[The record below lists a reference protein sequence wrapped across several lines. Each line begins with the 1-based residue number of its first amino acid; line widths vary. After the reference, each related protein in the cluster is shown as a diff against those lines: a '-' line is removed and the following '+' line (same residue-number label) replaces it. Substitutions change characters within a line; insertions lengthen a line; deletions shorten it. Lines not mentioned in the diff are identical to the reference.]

1 MDWLAWE
8 KWLVKQ
14 TERFLSWRKRRR
26 LLKKEK
32 QRRKNQ
38 LLDWIQALL
47 WSLMVVLIINQYLIQ
62 GYAVPTGSMED
73 TILGE
78 DRLFVNKL
86 VYGPELLPGFGKFKG
101 ADPKRGEIVVFVNPK
116 YQEEMGREVSGLEQL
131 FHRLVYM
138 ITFSLVN
145 LDVAKNG
152 KPAHHFLVKRLI
164 GLPGEE
170 LRLREGRVEIKRS
183 AESEWIR
190 EEDFGK
196 EYQALDYKVF
206 KKFFPYE
213 DYAAIKDN
221 IVQQTLMQSRIKP
234 QIIKPGLDRR
244 YVRILLK
251 PYLEMS
257 TGTKVDVSAISDSKL
272 DLFYKQ
278 IILNAFRID
287 TKSLTELQI
296 TQEYIKLMLR
306 LLRPEY
312 KLTARTEQELKRE
325 YQKLL
330 CWYNFEDQNL
340 VDQLQA
346 IELEKKLA
354 ELPVLYFYL
363 GSFNS
368 DLKTDS
374 QFEDYIRDSLRFEIQ
389 PQDAILLGRQARKDC
404 GWYIPQSNFFPM
416 GDNRDNSKDARYF
429 DSVELDSLLGRP
441 LFRFW
446 PLNRFGAVRALP

>member
-1 MDWLAWE
+1 MDWFTWE

-26 LLKKEK
+26 LIKKEK

-38 LLDWIQALL
+38 LIDWIQALL
-47 WSLMVVLIINQYLIQ
+47 WSLVVVLLINQYLIQ

-78 DRLFVNKL
+78 DRLFVDKL
-86 VYGPELLPGFGKFKG
+86 VYGPELLPGFAKFKG
-101 ADPKRGEIVVFVNPK
+101 ADPRRGEIVVFVNPK
-116 YQEEMGREVSGLEQL
+116 YEEEMGREVSGLEQL
-131 FHRLVYM
+131 FHRVVYM

-145 LDVAKNG
+145 LDVTKNG

-164 GLPGEE
+164 GMPGEQV
-170 LRLREGRVEIKRS
+170 RLRDGKVEIKRPS
-183 AESEWIR
+183 ESEWIR
-190 EEDFGK
+190 EDDFNQ
-196 EYQALDYKVF
+196 EYQALDYKIF

-213 DYAAIKDN
+213 DYPAIREN
-221 IVQQTLMQSRIKP
+221 IVQQTLMQRRLKPTSLKPEIDRTYIK
-234 QIIKPGLDRR
+234 
-244 YVRILLK
+244 ILLK

-257 TGTKVDVSAISDSKL
+257 TGTKVHVSAIPEVKL

-278 IILNAFRID
+278 IVLNAFKIE
-287 TKSLTELQI
+287 TKNLNEQQI
-296 TQEYIKLMLR
+296 AQEYIKLMLR

-312 KLTARTEQELKRE
+312 KLVGRSEEELKRE

-330 CWYNFEDQNL
+330 CWYNFENQDL
-340 VDQLQA
+340 VEKLNA
-346 IELEKKLA
+346 SELEKKLA
-354 ELPVLYFYL
+354 ELPVHYFYL

-374 QFEDYIRDSLRFEIQ
+374 YFEDYIRDSLRSELE
-389 PQDAILLGRQARKDC
+389 PQDAILLGRQARRDC
-404 GWYIPQSNFFPM
+404 GWYIPQGNFFPM

-429 DSVELDSLLGRP
+429 DSVEMDSLLGRP

-446 PLNRFGAVRALP
+446 PLSRFGTVRALP